1 MSQSISRN
9 RQSIV
14 AAAFAALLALAGPG
28 MAQTAA
34 PAPAAPTATPA
45 SPAALAAARDVVTGS
60 GLSRS
65 FETYVPQYM
74 DQLKRSILTTRPEI
88 GKELTEVMEAL
99 KPEFESQKDEMI
111 TTAARIYAL
120 RMSEADLRE
129 AAAFFKTPGGQR
141 YVQAQPQVLDDLF
154 GQMQVWTQ
162 RLSELMVGRVRTE
175 LKKKNVEM

>member
-1 MSQSISRN
+1 MSHSTSR
-9 RQSIV
+9 RQSALATAVV
-14 AAAFAALLALAGPG
+14 ALFALAGPSL
-28 MAQTAA
+28 AQTAA
-34 PAPAAPTATPA
+34 PAPAAPAAAPA

-88 GKELTEVMEAL
+88 SKELTDVMEAL
-99 KPEFESQKDEMI
+99 KPEFDSQKDEMI

-154 GQMQVWTQ
+154 GQMQQWTQ
-162 RLSELMVGRVRTE
+162 KLSDLMVTRVRTE
-175 LKKKNVEM
+175 LKKRNIEL